1 MINISHRGNVCGP
14 NTFNFDNQAQIVS
27 SFDVELDVW
36 DIVFSNLGVCAL
48 IGHERDSA
56 KLHVLEKDFKF
67 DRVWFHAKTM
77 DVYRKLYDYSPDYP
91 YKFFAHDKDICASV
105 LYYGRFFCNWFAP
118 KLNIDNY
125 KYVVSNSV
133 IMVDNPITEQE
144 FLCNWIKNSNKI
156 IGVCS
161 DAPRLVSKII
171 HG

>member
-14 NTFNFDNQAQIVS
+14 NTFNPNNQAQIVS
-27 SFDVELDVW
+27 SFNVELDVW

-77 DVYRKLYDYSPDYP
+77 DVYRKLYDNSNDYP

-105 LYYGRFFCNWFAP
+105 LSNGRFFCNWFVP
-118 KLNIDNY
+118 ELNSDNY
-125 KYVVSNSV
+125 KNAVSHSI
-133 IMVDNPITEQE
+133 IMIDKPITDEK
-144 FLCNWIKNSNKI
+144 FLYNWIKYSNKI

-161 DAPRLVSKII
+161 DLPRLVDKII